1 MKTSNF
7 IFKVLHIIAWIIFV
21 GLCIEACGLLVN
33 FIVSIYKPEFIDRLY
48 QKMNLIELYHY
59 NNWLF
64 YCIYSL
70 ILSVAFL
77 KSYLFYIVI
86 MLLFKLDLSQ
96 PFNQFVSD
104 RITKISYFTFLIGI
118 LSYISNKTIYKIQ
131 NQNINTS
138 NLTDFYSDSE
148 AFILMAAIIYII
160 AAIFKKG
167 IELQNEN
174 DLTI

>member
-1 MKTSNF
+1 
-7 IFKVLHIIAWIIFV
+7 
-21 GLCIEACGLLVN
+21 
-33 FIVSIYKPEFIDRLY
+33 
-48 QKMNLIELYHY
+48 
-59 NNWLF
+59 
-64 YCIYSL
+64 
-70 ILSVAFL
+70 
-77 KSYLFYIVI
+77 

>member
-1 MKTSNF
+1 
-7 IFKVLHIIAWIIFV
+7 
-21 GLCIEACGLLVN
+21 IEACGLLVN

-118 LSYISNKTIYKIQ
+118 LSYI
-131 NQNINTS
+131 
-138 NLTDFYSDSE
+138 
-148 AFILMAAIIYII
+148 
-160 AAIFKKG
+160 
-167 IELQNEN
+167 
-174 DLTI
+174 

>member
-7 IFKVLHIIAWIIFV
+7 IFKVLHIIAWVIFV

-96 PFNQFVSD
+96 PFNLFVSD
-104 RITKISYFTFLIGI
+104 RITKISYFTFVIGI

-131 NQNINTS
+131 NQNINTN
-138 NLTDFYSDSE
+138 NLTDFYSDSQ
-148 AFILMAAIIYII
+148 AFIIMAAIVYII
-160 AAIFKKG
+160 AVIFKKG

>member
-7 IFKVLHIIAWIIFV
+7 IFKVLHVIAWIIFV

-131 NQNINTS
+131 NQNVNTS
-138 NLTDFYSDSE
+138 NLADFYSDSE

-160 AAIFKKG
+160 AVIFKKG

>member
-7 IFKVLHIIAWIIFV
+7 IFKVLHIIAWVIFV

-104 RITKISYFTFLIGI
+104 KITKISYFTFVIGI

-148 AFILMAAIIYII
+148 AFILMAAIVYII
-160 AAIFKKG
+160 AVIFKKG